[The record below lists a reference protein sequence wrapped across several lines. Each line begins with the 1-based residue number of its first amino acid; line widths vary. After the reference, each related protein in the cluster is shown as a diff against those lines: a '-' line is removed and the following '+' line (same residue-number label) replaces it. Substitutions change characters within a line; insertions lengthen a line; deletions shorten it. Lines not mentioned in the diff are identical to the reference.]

1 MPIYAYQCAEC
12 RHEVEVLQKI
22 SDAPLTDCPSCH
34 RSSLV
39 KKVTAAGFQLKG
51 SGWYATDFRGNGTAK
66 AKDRQGGR
74 RHGRRKERRS
84 PSSAKPPRVR
94 PPAPSRPKPHRGLAC
109 SRRGGGTG
117 GPAAALV
124 MDLIGYPRSQRS
136 RGGTAASFF
145 FRAARRPPWRSWDR
159 TCFASI

>member
-51 SGWYATDFRGNGTAK
+51 SGWYATDFKGNGTAK
-66 AKDRQGGR
+66 AKDSKAADGAA
-74 RHGRRKERRS
+74 KEGEAKSDAAKPAETPAAGSKTAESAS
-84 PSSAKPPRVR
+84 PS
-94 PPAPSRPKPHRGLAC
+94 PAPAA
-109 SRRGGGTG
+109 GGSTG
-117 GPAAALV
+117 GPAPAT
-124 MDLIGYPRSQRS
+124 P
-136 RGGTAASFF
+136 
-145 FRAARRPPWRSWDR
+145 
-159 TCFASI
+159 

>member
-51 SGWYATDFRGNGTAK
+51 SGWYATDFKGNGTAK
-66 AKDRQGGR
+66 AKDSKAADGAA
-74 RHGRRKERRS
+74 KEGEAKSDAAKPAETPAAGPKTAESAS
-84 PSSAKPPRVR
+84 PS
-94 PPAPSRPKPHRGLAC
+94 PAPAA
-109 SRRGGGTG
+109 GGSTG
-117 GPAAALV
+117 GPAPAT
-124 MDLIGYPRSQRS
+124 P
-136 RGGTAASFF
+136 
-145 FRAARRPPWRSWDR
+145 
-159 TCFASI
+159 